1 MAEILVGYARCSTT
15 SQDVR
20 AQLSALK
27 QLGSTDESAGSLVK
41 GVALQQLA
49 ETLTQYRFAYLLTV
63 GDDARSHVVAVTTT
77 MTDDTL
83 LIAGPGRRTR
93 ANLAAHP
100 SVTLVW
106 APADPRDYSLI
117 VDGVGSLRGDELAV
131 APTRAVLHR
140 PAPSQTTTT
149 GGGCESDCV
158 ELPVAADTARS

>member
-1 MAEILVGYARCSTT
+1 MSVT
-15 SQDVR
+15 
-20 AQLSALK
+20 
-27 QLGSTDESAGSLVK
+27 
-41 GVALQQLA
+41 VALQQLA

-106 APADPRDYSLI
+106 APADPRDYSVI
-117 VDGVGSLRGDELAV
+117 VDGVGLLRGDELAV

-140 PAPSQTTTT
+140 PAPSPTTTT

>member
-1 MAEILVGYARCSTT
+1 MSVT
-15 SQDVR
+15 
-20 AQLSALK
+20 
-27 QLGSTDESAGSLVK
+27 
-41 GVALQQLA
+41 VALQQLG

-117 VDGVGSLRGDELAV
+117 VDGVGLLRGDELAV

-140 PAPSQTTTT
+140 AGTVSDHHNWWWLRVGLRRAAGRRRHRTQLSA
-149 GGGCESDCV
+149 GGSGKGRHARPCEKEAS
-158 ELPVAADTARS
+158 